1 MNGMKLATLRTGATT
16 QAVLVNEDATLSPLP
31 GFADVGALLAA
42 SETERAAALEGA
54 QAPSATRLP
63 AAERGQLA
71 QPVLNP
77 AKVLCIGLNYHEHIK
92 ETGNEV
98 PTFPTVFAKFAL
110 TLTGPDDDVQIPA
123 EDHRLDWEGELGI
136 VIGSGGRRLSEE
148 QAADAIAGYTI
159 ANDVSMRGWQG
170 RTAEWT
176 QGKIW
181 EASTPVGPWVVTPD
195 EFDPNAQLTTRL
207 NGEVV
212 QQDSVGNT
220 VFSPAALVS
229 YLSTMITLQPGD
241 LIITGTPAGVALGR
255 RNEAGRHPWMVAGDE
270 MVVSIDGLGEQ
281 HTRLV

>member
-1 MNGMKLATLRTGATT
+1 MKLATLRTGATT
-16 QAVLVNEDATLSPLP
+16 QAVLVNEDGTLSPLER
-31 GFADVGALLAA
+31 FADVGAFLAA
-42 SETERAAALEGA
+42 PTEAREAAAATARAADA
-54 QAPSATRLP
+54 QRLP
-63 AAERGQLA
+63 APARGELA
-71 QPVLNP
+71 QPILNP

-98 PTFPTVFAKFAL
+98 PKFPTVFAKFAL
-110 TLTGPDDDVQIPA
+110 TLTGPDDDIAFPA

-136 VIGSGGRRLSEE
+136 VIGSGGRRLGEE

-195 EFDPNAQLTTRL
+195 EFDPTAQLTTRL
-207 NGEVV
+207 NGAVV

-220 VFSPAALVS
+220 VFSPAALVA
-229 YLSTMITLQPGD
+229 YLSTIITLEPGD

-270 MVVSIDGLGEQ
+270 MEVSIEGLGVQ